1 MITGSGLIAN
11 ALQESFQ
18 NDDSVLVFARGVS
31 NSTCTDDTA
40 YSKEFEMI
48 NSSAQ
53 KEANKI
59 FVYFST
65 TSVFDT
71 EKQHTKYVQE
81 KLKFEQA
88 IASLFSKSIVIRLPI
103 IVGRNNNEN
112 QLVGYLLK
120 AIKNNQFIRVHK
132 YASRYLIDV
141 ADISVIVKR
150 VIEFYKA
157 SKQNGNLTI
166 DICGDQP
173 IPITSIISMLSKATK
188 TEAKIVMEESGTTY
202 FVDNSAIKAIVEN
215 QILNK
220 DFQKVFNDYFQ

>member
-31 NSTCTDDTA
+31 NSTCTDDSA
-40 YSKEFEMI
+40 YTREYEMI
-48 NSSAQ
+48 SSFAQ
-53 KEANKI
+53 KMEDKV

-65 TSVFDT
+65 TSVFDK
-71 EKQHTKYVQE
+71 EKHHTKYVHE
-81 KLKFEQA
+81 KLRFEKS
-88 IASLFSKSIVIRLPI
+88 ISRLFSKSIIFRLPI

-112 QLVGYLLK
+112 QLIGYLLK
-120 AIKNNQFIRVHK
+120 AIKNNQLIRVHK
-132 YASRYLIDV
+132 HASRYLIDV
-141 ADISVIVKR
+141 ADISTIVKH
-150 VIEFYKA
+150 VIDYYIT
-157 SKQNGNLTI
+157 SKLNGNLTI

-173 IPITSIISMLSKATK
+173 IPITIIIAMLSKATK

-202 FVDNSAIKAIVEN
+202 YVDNAAIKAIVDN
-215 QILNK
+215 QLLNK